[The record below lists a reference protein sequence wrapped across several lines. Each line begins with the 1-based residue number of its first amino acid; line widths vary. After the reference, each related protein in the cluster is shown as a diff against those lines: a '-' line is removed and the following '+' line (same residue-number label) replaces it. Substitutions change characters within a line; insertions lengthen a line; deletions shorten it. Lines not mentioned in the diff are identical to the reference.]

1 MGVGGVG
8 ALVERGSRRVL
19 LEATCRPA
27 NRRVVESACE
37 EVADRGRDLRGVG
50 LEREVARVEEMD
62 SRTGNIASER
72 LGTAR
77 QKEGIILSP
86 HRQELGLVRPEVML
100 ECRGQGGVAFVG
112 AERCRRNSGGT
123 GSGQIEVFE

>member
-1 MGVGGVG
+1 MRQGAEIQVLARRRDSLGACAARVGMGVGGVG

-77 QKEGIILSP
+77 HKDGIILS
-86 HRQELGLVRPEVML
+86 
-100 ECRGQGGVAFVG
+100 
-112 AERCRRNSGGT
+112 
-123 GSGQIEVFE
+123 

>member
-1 MGVGGVG
+1 SARVGMDVG
-8 ALVERGSRRVL
+8 AVGTLVERGSRRGL

-37 EVADRGRDLRGVG
+37 EVTDRGRDLRRVG
-50 LEREVARVEEMD
+50 REREVARVEETD

-72 LGTAR
+72 LGTTW

-86 HRQELGLVRPEVML
+86 HRQELGLVRPEVIL
-100 ECRGQGGVAFVG
+100 ECRVQGDVALVV
-112 AERCRRNSGGT
+112 AE
-123 GSGQIEVFE
+123 QV